1 MEKLA
6 FINQHPFKFSVIC
19 LFLIL
24 YVFMGL
30 KMKLSAI
37 IRENPRLNEF
47 ISTAT
52 KCAFSG
58 LMNSTFAI
66 VLALFILVSAN
77 FVIHR
82 NMTKNEIGHLL
93 DAKELAD
100 PGFMPGDWYL
110 NIPASHRLPFQM
122 LMYPLSRNFS
132 FITMSIVGRFFG
144 FLFVCIGLG
153 LLAKRMGL
161 NVITASAAMGL
172 FLVFDQSLPPGGE
185 WIFRSIESKVIAY
198 GLLFFAL
205 NALLNK
211 KIAQAA
217 FFSGLATTVHVL
229 VGGWGSIALWL
240 TILTERTATRRDL
253 FTGILIWCVGGA
265 GGIYFALSALLESS
279 PDLPFNIE
287 QIYVYFRNPHHLD
300 PSRWKL
306 HLDAFFL
313 SATMIWFLARSGK
326 FYPLKTEQRLI
337 ARFALWTIPPY
348 LLGILIFPFSFAPK
362 FLQYYPFR
370 VGSTIV
376 LLFGLMIAVAVISNH
391 IFRTPAWQWLFAIV
405 AIFFFWGGASGFVKD
420 ISELREFPEGALR
433 GGKNK
438 THALY
443 EACHWIRDN
452 TEPGALLLASPRDE
466 AIIYLSRRPVVAWF
480 KHLPTAKAN
489 IAEWYQ
495 RLIDFNGGSRPQ
507 KTGFRASR
515 EIEENFYRL
524 SETGYRYMAKK
535 YGAKYLLINNRDD
548 LDFPKLFSNK
558 RYAIF
563 KIESN
568 DPKASEK
575 VVDFHSPDSPKI
587 NDRAP

>member
-6 FINQHPFKFSVIC
+6 LIKQHPFKFGLIC
-19 LFLIL
+19 LFLVA

-30 KMKLSAI
+30 KMKLSALI
-37 IRENPRLNEF
+37 SENPRLNEF
-47 ISTAT
+47 ITKAT
-52 KCAFSG
+52 TVTFTG
-58 LMNSTFAI
+58 FMQSTFAI
-66 VLALFILVSAN
+66 ALCLFLLVSAN

-93 DAKELAD
+93 DAKQLAN
-100 PGFMPGDWYL
+100 PEFMPGDWYL
-110 NIPASHRLPFQM
+110 NIPASHRLPFQT

-132 FITMSIVGRFFG
+132 FMTMSIAGRFFG
-144 FLFVCIGLG
+144 FLFVCIGLA
-153 LLAKRMGL
+153 LIAKRIGL
-161 NVITASAAMGL
+161 NAITASAAMGL
-172 FLVFDQSLPPGGE
+172 FLTFGQSLPPGGE

-217 FFSGLATTVHVL
+217 FFSGLATTMHVL
-229 VGGWGSIALWL
+229 VGGWGSVALWL
-240 TILTERTATRRDL
+240 TILTQRTASRREL
-253 FTGILIWCVGGA
+253 LTGILVWCVAGA
-265 GGIYFALSALLESS
+265 GGIYFALASLLESA

-300 PSRWKL
+300 PSHWKL
-306 HLDAFFL
+306 HLDDFFIT
-313 SATMIWFLARSGK
+313 ATMLWFLARSRK
-326 FYPLKTEQRLI
+326 FFPLNTEQQLI

-376 LLFGLMIAVAVISNH
+376 LLFGLLIAVTVISNY
-391 IFRTPAWQWLFAIV
+391 IFRKPALQWLFAIV
-405 AIFFFWGGASGFVKD
+405 AVFFFWSGAGGFVKD
-420 ISELREFPEGALR
+420 IGELREFPEGALR

-438 THALY
+438 TRALY

-452 TEPGALLLASPRDE
+452 TEPGALLLATPRDE
-466 AIIYLSRRPVVAWF
+466 SIIYLSCRPVVAWF
-480 KHLPTAKAN
+480 KHLPTPKAE

-495 RLIDFNGGSRPQ
+495 RLIDFNGGSQPT

-535 YGAKYLLINNRDD
+535 YGAQYLLVNNRDD
-548 LDFPKLFSNK
+548 LTFPKLFSNK
-558 RYAIF
+558 RYAVF
-563 KIESN
+563 KI
-568 DPKASEK
+568 
-575 VVDFHSPDSPKI
+575 DFPDSGLIKK
-587 NDRAP
+587 